1 MKNIVSL
8 LAGLLFGFGLALSQM
23 TNPAKIIGFLNF
35 AGPWDPTLGFV
46 LGGAV
51 LVTVVSFRFILRRPR
66 PVLAAKFQLPT
77 RRDIDARLIGGAALF
92 GIGWGLGGFCPG
104 PGIASIA
111 QGAWQP
117 LVFVAG
123 LAIGMLAFRYVRG
136 GSSSRTSFQENSQQ
150 QRTR

>member
-35 AGPWDPTLGFV
+35 AGPWDPTLALV

-92 GIGWGLGGFCPG
+92 GIGWGLAGFCPG

-136 GSSSRTSFQENSQQ
+136 GGAARNSSPATPLQ
-150 QRTR
+150 QRSR